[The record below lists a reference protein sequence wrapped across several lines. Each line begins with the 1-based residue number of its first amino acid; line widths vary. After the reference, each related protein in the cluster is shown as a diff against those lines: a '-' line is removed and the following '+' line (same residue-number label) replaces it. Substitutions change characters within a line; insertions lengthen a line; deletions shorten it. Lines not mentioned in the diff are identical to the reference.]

1 MYARWTVIDNSIE
14 EKINELRKMLVK
26 AAEEKSKFTDDEV
39 IRISQQLDAYI
50 LKMQQK
56 AKKLK

>member
-1 MYARWTVIDNSIE
+1 M
-14 EKINELRKMLVK
+14 NELRKMLVK

>member
-1 MYARWTVIDNSIE
+1 
-14 EKINELRKMLVK
+14 MLVK